1 MGKCESPPTLVGYGN
16 HLHIQAK
23 IYHRQKYLKDDVE
36 LQITLTGIEAKRN
49 ETKVKNKQNWANI
62 SKV

>member
-1 MGKCESPPTLVGYGN
+1 MVKCESPTILVGYGN

-49 ETKVKNKQNWANI
+49 ETKVKNKQN
-62 SKV
+62 

>member
-1 MGKCESPPTLVGYGN
+1 MVKCESLPILVGYGN

-36 LQITLTGIEAKRN
+36 LQYTFIGIEAKRN
-49 ETKVKNKQNWANI
+49 ETKSKNKQN
-62 SKV
+62 